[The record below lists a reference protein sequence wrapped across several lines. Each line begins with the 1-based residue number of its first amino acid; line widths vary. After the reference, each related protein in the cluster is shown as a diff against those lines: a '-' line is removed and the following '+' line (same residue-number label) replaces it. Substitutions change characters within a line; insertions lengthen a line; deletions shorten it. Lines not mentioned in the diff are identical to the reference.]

1 MAPSDPA
8 PPGSTRVTIAEVASR
23 AGVSPTTVSHVL
35 SGKRV
40 VGAATRGTV
49 LEAIRELGYRPNHV
63 ARNLRTRR
71 SHMVAVVVPDI
82 TNPFY
87 SVLTRGLADAL
98 DAAGYG
104 TYVCNTD
111 GSTVRETKF
120 LEDALDRGADG
131 IVLASGDTA
140 SEVPPAPTGDRTPM
154 VTIGEHLDRPHVD
167 TVMADDEA
175 GSRAAGDYLVG
186 RGYRRIAMIQG
197 PRHSA
202 AARSRGFSSA
212 MRAAG
217 RKVPHELMV
226 RGDWTRPGGH
236 AAMQTLMSLAE
247 PPDAVFW
254 PNDLMAIGAF
264 DVAHE
269 MGLQVPGEVPV
280 VGFDDVDAATIVNPP
295 LTTVRNSP
303 YEAGSAAG
311 DLLMSR
317 MAGRYDGAGRT
328 VVLSC
333 PLTPRQSA

>member
-1 MAPSDPA
+1 MVPSESA
-8 PPGSTRVTIAEVASR
+8 PPASRRVTISEVASR

-40 VGAATRGTV
+40 VGATTRGTV

-87 SVLTRGLADAL
+87 GVLTRGLADAL

-111 GSTVRETKF
+111 GSTDREVKF

-140 SEVPPAPTGDRTPM
+140 SQMTLEPNGDRTPM

-175 GSRAAGDYLVG
+175 GSRAAGEYLVA

-197 PRHSA
+197 PLHSA

-212 MRAAG
+212 MRSAG
-217 RKVPHELMV
+217 RKVPRELMV
-226 RGDWTRPGGH
+226 PGDWTRPGGY
-236 AAMQTLMSLAE
+236 AAMQMLMALPK
-247 PPDAVFW
+247 PPDAVFCA
-254 PNDLMAIGAF
+254 NDLMAIGAI

-269 MGLQVPGEVPV
+269 LGLQVPQDVAV
-280 VGFDDVDAATIVNPP
+280 MGFDDVDAATIVNPP

-317 MAGRYDGAGRT
+317 MAGRYDGEGRT